1 MDLGKIFLS
10 IFIQKVKVT
19 PLNQFRELQIL
30 RLIFCQIF
38 CIGTAGT
45 VIQILGS
52 CSAHPLPIL
61 LFKQQQEM
69 EQICICLSRSG
80 GSFPQPKN

>member
-1 MDLGKIFLS
+1 M
-10 IFIQKVKVT
+10 KVT
-19 PLNQFRELQIL
+19 LLNQFRELQIL
-30 RLIFCQIF
+30 RLPARYSGT
-38 CIGTAGT
+38 GTAGT
-45 VIQILGS
+45 GIEILGS